1 MNFNVNDP
9 VRRQLTSDNGS
20 FQPKKRGVNLSIV
33 RGVGN
38 DKYQVL
44 SRLWQGELGTDPGL
58 FPLTAS
64 CHTSVSCDHLAT
76 VVHYYLVIVSFWLL
90 CVFFNIKLTVCR

>member
-38 DKYQVL
+38 D
-44 SRLWQGELGTDPGL
+44 
-58 FPLTAS
+58 
-64 CHTSVSCDHLAT
+64 
-76 VVHYYLVIVSFWLL
+76 
-90 CVFFNIKLTVCR
+90 

>member
-1 MNFNVNDP
+1 MYMYCVCMSWDVNFNVNDP

-38 DKYQVL
+38 D
-44 SRLWQGELGTDPGL
+44 
-58 FPLTAS
+58 
-64 CHTSVSCDHLAT
+64 
-76 VVHYYLVIVSFWLL
+76 
-90 CVFFNIKLTVCR
+90 

>member
-44 SRLWQGELGTDPGL
+44 SCYGEENLGQILVCIHSLHRVTP
-58 FPLTAS
+58 
-64 CHTSVSCDHLAT
+64 V
-76 VVHYYLVIVSFWLL
+76 YLVITWPQ
-90 CVFFNIKLTVCR
+90 